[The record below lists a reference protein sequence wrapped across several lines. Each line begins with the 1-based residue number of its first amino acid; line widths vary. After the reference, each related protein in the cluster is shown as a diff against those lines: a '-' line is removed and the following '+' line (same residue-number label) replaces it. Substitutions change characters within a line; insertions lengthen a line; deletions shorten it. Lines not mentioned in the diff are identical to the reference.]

1 MQLFACLMFN
11 GGRVV
16 LQLIDVILEAAVLR
30 LKLLH
35 LDLQLARFLTLIKEG
50 GHSVVTEDHAV
61 AHQDGQ
67 DTGTKGGQLSPGFV

>member
-30 LKLLH
+30 LELLH

-50 GHSVVTEDHAV
+50 CHTVVTEDHAV

-67 DTGTKGGQLSPGFV
+67 ESGTKGGQLSPGFV